1 MTTSCQTARAFRIE
15 TPIAEVD
22 DLRRRLEHARWPTVL
37 PDAGWSQGAAL
48 DYVQDLADYW
58 RESYDWR
65 AHEAALNG
73 LPHFMTE
80 IDGQAIHFLHVR
92 STHAD
97 ALPLLLVHGWP
108 GSFVEFLDVI
118 DPLTEPEGGLAF
130 DLVIP
135 SVPGFAFSS
144 PLREAGWTTARIA
157 RAFVALMGNLGY
169 DRFGVQGGDWG
180 ARIAPDVGRAAPDH
194 VVGVHVNAA
203 TTGFLP
209 TEHVDERH
217 LSDADRDRMA
227 RLREFRASGSAYF
240 QLQATRPQTLAYGLT
255 DSPAGLLAWI
265 GEKFHDWS
273 HEPTRIDRNRLL
285 TNITL
290 HWLTNTANSAARI
303 YSEHTHA
310 PGDLSCSG
318 VPTGVAVFAEDLA
331 IRASAEQHNHIVHWS
346 DFEHGGHFA
355 ALEEPELLVED
366 IRTFFTARSTT

>member
-1 MTTSCQTARAFRIE
+1 MTTSCQTARAFRIK
-15 TPIAEVD
+15 TPTAEVD

-37 PDAGWSQGAAL
+37 PDAGWSQGTAL
-48 DYVQDLADYW
+48 DYVQDLADYR

-73 LPHFMTE
+73 LPHFITE

-92 STHAD
+92 STHAY

-108 GSFVEFLDVI
+108 GSFVEFLDVV

-157 RAFVALMGNLGY
+157 RAFVALMGDLRY

-209 TEHVDERH
+209 TEHVDEHH

-240 QLQATRPQTLAYGLT
+240 QLQATR
-255 DSPAGLLAWI
+255 
-265 GEKFHDWS
+265 
-273 HEPTRIDRNRLL
+273 IDRDRLL

-303 YSEHTHA
+303 YSEHTNA

-331 IRASAEQHNHIVHWS
+331 VRASAEQHNHIVHWS
-346 DFEHGGHFA
+346 EFERGGHFA

-366 IRTFFTARSTT
+366 IRTFFTARSTI